1 MGFMLFFSCRKPE
14 YNRKARVIFGGETNF
29 PSQFNLFVEKKQF
42 SQVFVL
48 AIAPIIP
55 SGSPHNKSLEWFV
68 SIIYYKN
75 HNLNE
80 VRNQDVDKLLVKN
93 KEIMLR
99 QDMNFRPF
107 IMNYTSDFIGN
118 LEVMKLAIIPLP
130 SNEYSTY

>member
-1 MGFMLFFSCRKPE
+1 MLTS
-14 YNRKARVIFGGETNF
+14 
-29 PSQFNLFVEKKQF
+29 
-42 SQVFVL
+42 
-48 AIAPIIP
+48 
-55 SGSPHNKSLEWFV
+55 
-68 SIIYYKN
+68 
-75 HNLNE
+75 
-80 VRNQDVDKLLVKN
+80 LLVKN